1 MWPGMLR
8 VLGVPGL
15 ATLPR
20 GFLHRPRE
28 MPCRAVLPDC
38 DNPESRAAH
47 SSMRPIMNPRLIFV
61 PEFLNPTS
69 IARLRADLAP
79 APEQDEAPAVVLVGS
94 RIDVFCRGLA
104 IPSESPEAVVDAALD
119 DYEACLLAIRG
130 GAPAIALVGG
140 VALGGGVGLA
150 AACDIVLATPDAR
163 FGLPEVVSGLVP
175 GMVLPVLSERMTP
188 QRARRMAL
196 VGAACDVFEA
206 SDLGLIDE
214 LVEPD
219 SALDA
224 TDRWLRWL
232 SRGPSQARRA
242 IKSHYVE
249 SLGGPPSGD
258 SATEARLS
266 IAPRLERGKAVT
278 RERLIQPAT
287 REALRNLSETEAST
301 PPPPPDAA
309 PTSDPSP

>member
-1 MWPGMLR
+1 MK
-8 VLGVPGL
+8 
-15 ATLPR
+15 PR
-20 GFLHRPRE
+20 I
-28 MPCRAVLPDC
+28 V
-38 DNPESRAAH
+38 
-47 SSMRPIMNPRLIFV
+47 FV
-61 PEFLNPTS
+61 PEFLNPPS
-69 IARLRADLAP
+69 IARLRADLVSP
-79 APEQDEAPAVVLVGS
+79 PEDDDAPAVVLFGS
-94 RIDVFCRGLA
+94 RADVFCRGLH
-104 IPSESPEAVVDAALD
+104 IPGESSEATVDAALD
-119 DYEACLLAIRG
+119 DYEACLLSIRG

-175 GMVLPVLSERMTP
+175 GMVLPVLSERMSP

-214 LVEPD
+214 LVEPE

-224 TDRWLRWL
+224 VDRWLRWL
-232 SRGPSQARRA
+232 SRGPAQARRA

-249 SLGGPPSGD
+249 SLAASPSDSPPSE
-258 SATEARLS
+258 SRLS
-266 IAPRLERGKAVT
+266 IAPRLARGKAVT

-287 REALRNLSETEAST
+287 REALSNLSETEASI
-301 PPPPPDAA
+301 PPPAA
-309 PTSDPSP
+309 DTGPISERRG